1 MLCSD
6 STPSIKK
13 NRRYFMKSY
22 VKVTFLFQSL
32 CIYKITDRKNSQR
45 IVNKL
50 GGKVKLCTEQALK

>member
-1 MLCSD
+1 
-6 STPSIKK
+6 
-13 NRRYFMKSY
+13 MKSY

-32 CIYKITDRKNSQR
+32 CIYKITDWKNSQR